1 MKLIKTLGLLLGA
14 ALAVQA
20 PVQAQNFPN
29 KPINLMVPY
38 PAGGLSDIIARKINV
53 PLGTELKQPVIIE
66 NLGGAGGAIAA
77 QKVLNAP
84 ADGYYLFQGS
94 PNELILAP
102 LAMKA
107 VKHTPDDFR
116 LIQRMAMAPMAIV
129 ASKNFPGNTPQEMVA
144 EIVKRAKAGKPVNY
158 ASVGTGSFYHLLG
171 EEMAKKIGAEMLH
184 VPYKGGGP
192 ILQDLLGGQMG
203 FESELGKGSR
213 FWLRLPVVATAA
225 PVAKTASTRLEVK
238 TADKAWR
245 FLVVDDHPLNRLLVR
260 QVLLNAWPSCQVL
273 EAVDGQKAL
282 EVLAAQAVDLVLMDM
297 VMPVMDGIAATAAIR
312 QNASE
317 RLQDLPI
324 LGLTANVTPQD
335 LERFESAGLSDLML
349 KPFEPAQLCDKVEAL
364 LRQSAVLTPVI

>member
-1 MKLIKTLGLLLGA
+1 MQNPMKLINTLGLLLGA

-20 PVQAQNFPN
+20 PAQAQSFPN

-53 PLGTELKQPVIIE
+53 PLAAELKQPVIIE

-107 VKHTPDDFR
+107 VKHKPEDFR

-129 ASKNFPGNTPQEMVA
+129 ASKNFPANNPQEIVA

-158 ASVGTGSFYHLLG
+158 ASVGIGSFYHLLG
-171 EEMAKKIGAEMLH
+171 EEMAKKLGAEMLH

-192 ILQDLLGGQMG
+192 ITQDLLGGQIDLFITPYGTPHVHMAK
-203 FESELGKGSR
+203 EGKIK
-213 FWLRLPVVATAA
+213 F
-225 PVAKTASTRLEVK
+225 
-238 TADKAWR
+238 
-245 FLVVDDHPLNRLLVR
+245 
-260 QVLLNAWPSCQVL
+260 
-273 EAVDGQKAL
+273 
-282 EVLAAQAVDLVLMDM
+282 
-297 VMPVMDGIAATAAIR
+297 IAALSP
-312 QNASE
+312 QPQ
-317 RLQDLPI
+317 RLIPDVPSVDQAKELKGFHYTI
-324 LGLTANVTPQD
+324 GSGYYVKQGTP
-335 LERFESAGLSDLML
+335 
-349 KPFEPAQLCDKVEAL
+349 EPVVEAL
-364 LRQSAVLTPVI
+364 HRALTKVMFDADFRNTMTAMGQEVGEALRLDQTNQVYAEEVKLYQGIAKSIKLEAQ